1 MNTVVAGPSRRQIQ
15 TPARAISPAMYAV
28 VGCNEC
34 GGLWLLSDPGE
45 TATCPTCGKRHQT
58 RKLKRFYESDDREA
72 ARQARAAMLAD
83 KRGAGEAF
91 DALDSV
97 AEMERLV
104 DDADA
109 VDDREYLE
117 SAGLDPDAVNAAGEA
132 AGPGGSGG
140 SKSRREI
147 VEAGLRAGDRP
158 TEDEVVAYA
167 AERGVPP
174 DAARTLLE
182 KLARRGAVS
191 ESDGRYRLL

>member
-1 MNTVVAGPSRRQIQ
+1 
-15 TPARAISPAMYAV
+15 MYAV

-34 GGLWLLSDPGE
+34 GGLWLLSDPGGAE
-45 TATCPTCGKRHQT
+45 TATCPTCGKRHRT

-83 KRGAGEAF
+83 KRGDRDAF

-97 AEMERLV
+97 AEMERRM

-109 VDDREYLE
+109 VNDREYLKA
-117 SAGLDPDAVNAAGEA
+117 AGLDADAVDEAGDA

-147 VEAGLRAGDRP
+147 VEAGVRAGDRP

-167 AERGVPP
+167 EERGVPP
-174 DAARTLLE
+174 EAAQTLLE
-182 KLARRGAVS
+182 RLVRRGAAS
-191 ESDGRYRLL
+191 ESGGRYRLL